1 MGRIPQRDLRT
12 AEGMN
17 QFYIVPVSVKNSLSN
32 MFATHPSMEARL
44 EQLRRMERE
53 LETV

>member
-1 MGRIPQRDLRT
+1 MCII
-12 AEGMN
+12 E
-17 QFYIVPVSVKNSLSN
+17 FFIVPVGLKNGLSN
-32 MFATHPSMEARL
+32 LFATHPSMEARL